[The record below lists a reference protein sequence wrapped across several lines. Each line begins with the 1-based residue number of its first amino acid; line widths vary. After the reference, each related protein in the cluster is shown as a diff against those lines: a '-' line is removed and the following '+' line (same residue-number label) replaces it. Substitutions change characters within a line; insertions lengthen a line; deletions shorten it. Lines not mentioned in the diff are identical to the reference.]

1 MICTWYSFFYI
12 YMTYISHINNGR
24 YFEYL
29 TDIWL
34 IFTVFERIWY
44 VFDICSVVVRTST
57 VLSAIYWWA
66 SATLTPPFSTNAC
79 AFLYFWLFLAIYII
93 FLILFTVSSHIYEY
107 IWRIKTSVFQI
118 WEHNFPMPVQ
128 ISFPIMLFLRTV
140 IGKVIHRPERKTVL
154 TRFFFLS
161 HQCRVIL

>member
-1 MICTWYSFFYI
+1 MEDIFSIWKIFDIYLIDIYSIWKKFD
-12 YMTYISHINNGR
+12 IN
-24 YFEYL
+24 
-29 TDIWL
+29 L
-34 IFTVFERIWY
+34 IFAVWLWEHQLSFLQSTDEHQQHWLYRSQLMLVLFY
-44 VFDICSVVVRTST
+44 TFD
-57 VLSAIYWWA
+57 
-66 SATLTPPFSTNAC
+66 F
-79 AFLYFWLFLAIYII
+79 FLAIYII

-161 HQCRVIL
+161 HQCQVIL